1 MLEGTIVAWK
11 GTILILRRAFVEV
24 RWKES
29 VEPGGENQQLITRC
43 GRGKSTSQNNVLLQF
58 NQTQNV
64 HLNHDK
70 NSNMSLQILCG

>member
-1 MLEGTIVAWK
+1 MGKVRCMLEGTIVAWK

-58 NQTQNV
+58 NPDSERSPQP
-64 HLNHDK
+64 
-70 NSNMSLQILCG
+70 